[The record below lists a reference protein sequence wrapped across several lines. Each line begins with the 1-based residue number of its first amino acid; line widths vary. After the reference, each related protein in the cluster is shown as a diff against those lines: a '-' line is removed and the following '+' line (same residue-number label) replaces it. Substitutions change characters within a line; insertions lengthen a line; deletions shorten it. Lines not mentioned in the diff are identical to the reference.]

1 MPESTWLVKGVRW
14 TKSAALRDCPIVYV
28 THTSSTPAVAAGTL
42 DTQLSGCPL
51 GYLTKQES
59 IAIPGV
65 PNLLIRSLLNN
76 QQFYDPEDAAL
87 DLGIS
92 SAFWSLFGL
101 LWPSGSR
108 LAERVAL
115 RPVNADERILEIG
128 CGLALSSLVGHRLGA
143 NITASDCHPLAGEFL
158 RENLRL
164 NALSPM
170 DYQHGHWGRHTPQ
183 QQDPIVNTKFDLII
197 GSDILYERDERGD
210 LAHYINEHIEDHA
223 EVWVVD
229 PNRGNRAHFHRNMA
243 AQGFALSEESLDIS
257 ATDHEAAYKGR
268 MLTYSR
274 D

>member
-1 MPESTWLVKGVRW
+1 LNVLLPN
-14 TKSAALRDCPIVYV
+14 
-28 THTSSTPAVAAGTL
+28 
-42 DTQLSGCPL
+42 TQHL
-51 GYLTKQES
+51 GYQTKQES
-59 IAIPGV
+59 IAVQGV
-65 PNLLIRSLLNN
+65 PNLLIRSLLNK
-76 QQFYDPEDAAL
+76 QQFYDPGNAAL

-108 LAERVAL
+108 LAERMAL
-115 RPVNADERILEIG
+115 RPVNVDERILELG
-128 CGLALSSLVGHRLGA
+128 CGLGLASLVGHRRGA

-164 NALSPM
+164 NHLSPM
-170 DYQHGHWGRHTPQ
+170 SYQHGHWGQHAAQ
-183 QQDPIVNTKFDLII
+183 QQDPAVSSKFDLII
-197 GSDILYERDERGD
+197 GSDILYERDEQGD
-210 LAHYINEHIEDHA
+210 LANYIHQHMEDHA

-243 AQGFALSEESLDIS
+243 AQGFALKEECLDIS
-257 ATDHEAAYKGR
+257 ATSNASAYKGR

>member
-1 MPESTWLVKGVRW
+1 MNVLLP
-14 TKSAALRDCPIVYV
+14 
-28 THTSSTPAVAAGTL
+28 HT
-42 DTQLSGCPL
+42 QHL
-51 GYLTKQES
+51 GYQTKQES
-59 IAIPGV
+59 IAVQGV
-65 PNLLIRSLLNN
+65 PNLLIRSLLNK
-76 QQFYDPEDAAL
+76 QQFYDPGNAAL

-108 LAERVAL
+108 LAERMAL
-115 RPVNADERILEIG
+115 RPVNADERILELG
-128 CGLALSSLVGHRLGA
+128 CGLGLASLVGHRRGA

-164 NALSPM
+164 NQLSPM
-170 DYQHGHWGRHTPQ
+170 SYQHGHWGQHAAQ
-183 QQDPIVNTKFDLII
+183 QQDPAVSSKFDLII
-197 GSDILYERDERGD
+197 GSDILYERDEQGD
-210 LAHYINEHIEDHA
+210 LANYIHQHMEDHA

-243 AQGFALSEESLDIS
+243 AQGFALKEECLDIS
-257 ATDHEAAYKGR
+257 ATSDASAYKGR

>member
-1 MPESTWLVKGVRW
+1 MPVDAGAMDSLPTA
-14 TKSAALRDCPIVYV
+14 SA
-28 THTSSTPAVAAGTL
+28 
-42 DTQLSGCPL
+42 L

-59 IAIPGV
+59 IAVNGV
-65 PNLLIRSLLNN
+65 PNLLVRSLLDK

-87 DLGIS
+87 ALGIS

-108 LAERVAL
+108 LAERLAL
-115 RPVNADERILEIG
+115 RPVSTHERILEIG
-128 CGLALSSLVGHRLGA
+128 CGLALSSLVGHRRGA

-164 NALSPM
+164 NKLSPM
-170 DYQHGHWGRHTPQ
+170 NYQHGHWGQHSEQ
-183 QQDPIVNTKFDLII
+183 HQDPKVNSRFDLII
-197 GSDILYERDERGD
+197 GSDILYERDEQGD
-210 LAHYINEHIEDHA
+210 LAHYINEHLEDHA

-243 AQGFALSEESLDIS
+243 AQGFSLREEVLDIS
-257 ATDHEAAYKGR
+257 ATETEAAYKGR
-268 MLTYSR
+268 MLTYLR